1 MPHHTSQLL
10 SPKLLLLAARLKGE
24 CRVHGSSGAVVGR
37 GVSAFRRLGHGHTPG
52 RIDFA
57 KMNRKWAKT
66 PASKSARSQ
75 GQGPEAPLSVV
86 MVVRLNFCAQLSA
99 NLYLFCKICV
109 HGDIGPPARC
119 CPALPAAILG
129 NDDKIY

>member
-1 MPHHTSQLL
+1 MPHHTSHFL

-57 KMNRKWAKT
+57 KMNGKWAK
-66 PASKSARSQ
+66 PLHPKVQ
-75 GQGPEAPLSVV
+75 G
-86 MVVRLNFCAQLSA
+86 VRVRDQ
-99 NLYLFCKICV
+99 K
-109 HGDIGPPARC
+109 PP
-119 CPALPAAILG
+119 
-129 NDDKIY
+129 